1 VPVQLVDGRVVRML
15 QLLMLL
21 LLLVMFGRQLQLA
34 RRMFVAFGCAGSE
47 ASA

>member
-15 QLLMLL
+15 QLMLL
-21 LLLVMFGRQLQLA
+21 LLLVVFGRQLQLA